1 MVGGEV
7 EPGEAQA
14 ELADHGMVEVLDADV
29 VEAHVVGGPAGAER
43 LAVLRLALEEL
54 YAFYGQNRADARQR
68 VSRREYDAG
77 RPRALRLLPRLPRR
91 VARDAHRRR
100 HLRGAARRR
109 TRAALGHA
117 VAFSTWK
124 SLVREHGLDH
134 TDAAALV
141 RALVSAAS

>member
-1 MVGGEV
+1 MLDNVFRDESTMPVVQERFASFRGYL
-7 EPGEAQA
+7 EASL
-14 ELADHGMVEVLDADV
+14 ETLI
-29 VEAHVVGGPAGAER
+29 AG
-43 LAVLRLALEEL
+43 
-54 YAFYGQNRADARQR
+54 
-68 VSRREYDAG
+68 
-77 RPRALRLLPRLPRR
+77 
-91 VARDAHRRR
+91 R